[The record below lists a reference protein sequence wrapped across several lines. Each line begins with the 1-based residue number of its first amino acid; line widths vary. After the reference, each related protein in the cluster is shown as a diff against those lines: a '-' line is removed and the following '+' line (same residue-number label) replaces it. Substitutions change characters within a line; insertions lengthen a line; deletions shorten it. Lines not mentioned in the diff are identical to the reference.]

1 MERVKSLEHLKK
13 VCLNRDRECF
23 IRLMGGLRSSK
34 SVYFSGTEFEIFHSV
49 DGSTEVLTPRSLMKT
64 NIGEALK
71 EGALFIG

>member
-1 MERVKSLEHLKK
+1 
-13 VCLNRDRECF
+13 
-23 IRLMGGLRSSK
+23 MGGLRSSK